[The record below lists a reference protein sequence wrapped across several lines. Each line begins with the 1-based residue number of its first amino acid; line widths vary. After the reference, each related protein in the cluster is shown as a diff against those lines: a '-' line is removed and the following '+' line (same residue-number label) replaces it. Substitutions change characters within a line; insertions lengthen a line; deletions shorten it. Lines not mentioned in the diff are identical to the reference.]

1 MTFPKA
7 LIAATLFASSLL
19 GASAAQASIVP
30 FGVQND
36 VAAATVTN
44 TWGFTQCFS
53 ATYGTLGL
61 TTAGMLS
68 GCQGDYLMVAARRT
82 GSSVYEVLAA
92 ANYADVTYDTGTSNT
107 THVANGVGWYFNNN
121 YSWGFAGAT
130 DVVSRNSCDTAGG
143 AERDRLCWHTHIGYS
158 GGYRAGSFNGLNGD
172 NGWEKVLL
180 VGKAAPSSNVP
191 EPASLALVGAALMG
205 LALARKRKAN

>member
-53 ATYGTLGL
+53 ATYGASGL

-68 GCQGDYLMVAARRT
+68 NCQGDYLMMGARRT
-82 GSSVYEVLAA
+82 GSNVFEVLAA
-92 ANYADVTYDTGTSNT
+92 ANYADVIFNTGISNI
-107 THVANGVGWYFNNN
+107 THKANGVGWYFSSSW
-121 YSWGFAGAT
+121 SWGFASAT
-130 DVVSRNSCDTAGG
+130 DTVVRNSCDISG
-143 AERDRLCWHTHIGYS
+143 AQERDRLCWHTGGS
-158 GGYRAGSFNGLNGD
+158 GGWRAGSFTGLNYD

-180 VGKAAPSSNVP
+180 VGKAAQSSNVP